1 MVLHNGPPCTGTS
14 HGAIAGAA
22 GQLLYNFV
30 LSVPGA
36 MPNLGADTAIC
47 TGQMISLAL
56 DTVFANY
63 LWNTGATTATIQ
75 VNNPGIYFVDVP
87 SGCGFVRDSIVVSL
101 NTISLNLGP
110 DLAICQGDS
119 ILLQLNGNY
128 ASQLWSNG
136 SILPTVTVST
146 AGQYFASVFDQN
158 GCSDADTIGLSILP
172 LFNTFIVDSF
182 CVGTT
187 FNFNGTILSG
197 AGTYLDSLQT
207 QNGCD
212 SIIHL
217 TLSTLSLP
225 LITVNN
231 ASICEGE
238 SATLIPLGALN
249 YIWTPAITQNL
260 DGSILVAPSSTT
272 LYQVVGINQNACV
285 SLPQNA
291 TVTVY
296 PNPLA
301 DFYFSPQVISMG
313 DPTGH
318 IINSSLGADS
328 YTWSIGGLSF
338 IENQL
343 EFDYTFPF
351 SEGSQSVSLVAESVF
366 GCLDSINNSIQIT
379 NDFAVYVP
387 NTFTPDGDE
396 HNHVFQP
403 IFSGEVD
410 PASYGFWIYN
420 RWGELIFES
429 HDIHAYWDG
438 NYGDCKAQVGVYSFI
453 LSYSASASPDL
464 KTFTGSVS
472 LLR

>member
-1 MVLHNGPPCTGTS
+1 MV
-14 HGAIAGAA
+14 
-22 GQLLYNFV
+22 
-30 LSVPGA
+30 
-36 MPNLGADTAIC
+36 
-47 TGQMISLAL
+47 
-56 DTVFANY
+56 
-63 LWNTGATTATIQ
+63 
-75 VNNPGIYFVDVP
+75 
-87 SGCGFVRDSIVVSL
+87 
-101 NTISLNLGP
+101 
-110 DLAICQGDS
+110 
-119 ILLQLNGNY
+119 
-128 ASQLWSNG
+128 
-136 SILPTVTVST
+136 
-146 AGQYFASVFDQN
+146 
-158 GCSDADTIGLSILP
+158 
-172 LFNTFIVDSF
+172 
-182 CVGTT
+182 
-187 FNFNGTILSG
+187 
-197 AGTYLDSLQT
+197 
-207 QNGCD
+207 
-212 SIIHL
+212 
-217 TLSTLSLP
+217 
-225 LITVNN
+225 
-231 ASICEGE
+231 
-238 SATLIPLGALN
+238 PLGALN

-260 DGSILVAPSSTT
+260 DGSILVTPSSTT

-301 DFYFSPQVISMG
+301 DFYFNPQVISMG

-318 IINSSLGADS
+318 IINSSLGAIS

-366 GCLDSINNSIQIT
+366 GCLDSISNSIQIT
-379 NDFAVYVP
+379 NDFSVYVP

-472 LLR
+472 LLK

>member
-1 MVLHNGPPCTGTS
+1 M
-14 HGAIAGAA
+14 
-22 GQLLYNFV
+22 
-30 LSVPGA
+30 
-36 MPNLGADTAIC
+36 
-47 TGQMISLAL
+47 
-56 DTVFANY
+56 
-63 LWNTGATTATIQ
+63 
-75 VNNPGIYFVDVP
+75 
-87 SGCGFVRDSIVVSL
+87 
-101 NTISLNLGP
+101 
-110 DLAICQGDS
+110 
-119 ILLQLNGNY
+119 
-128 ASQLWSNG
+128 
-136 SILPTVTVST
+136 
-146 AGQYFASVFDQN
+146 
-158 GCSDADTIGLSILP
+158 
-172 LFNTFIVDSF
+172 
-182 CVGTT
+182 
-187 FNFNGTILSG
+187 
-197 AGTYLDSLQT
+197 
-207 QNGCD
+207 
-212 SIIHL
+212 
-217 TLSTLSLP
+217 
-225 LITVNN
+225 
-231 ASICEGE
+231 
-238 SATLIPLGALN
+238 
-249 YIWTPAITQNL
+249 
-260 DGSILVAPSSTT
+260 
-272 LYQVVGINQNACV
+272 VGINQNACV

-301 DFYFSPQVISMG
+301 DFYFNLQVISMG

-318 IINSSLGADS
+318 IINSSLGAIS

-351 SEGSQSVSLVAESVF
+351 SEGFQNVSLVAESVF
-366 GCLDSINNSIQIT
+366 GCLDSISNSIQIT
-379 NDFAVYVP
+379 NDFSVYVP

-472 LLR
+472 LLK